1 MQPAFTPVI
10 LTHTFAA
17 IAALA
22 LGIVVFMR
30 RKGTPTHRWMGRAWV
45 GLMALTALSSFFI
58 KANGSFSWIHLLSI
72 GVLLMLVLGVVAA
85 MRRNLVS
92 HQRIMK
98 GVFTGGLIIAGAFT
112 LLPHR
117 LLGRMLW
124 GSVGLM
130 A

>member
-10 LTHTFAA
+10 LIHTFAA

-45 GLMALTALSSFFI
+45 GLMALTALSSFLI
-58 KANGSFSWIHLLSI
+58 KTHGSFSWIHLLSI
-72 GVLLMLVLGVVAA
+72 GVLLMLVRGVVAA
-85 MRRNLVS
+85 MRRNLVA
-92 HQRIMK
+92 HQRIMQ
-98 GVFTGGLIIAGAFT
+98 GVFHGGLIIAGAFT

-117 LLGRMLW
+117 LLGRMVW
-124 GSVGLM
+124 SSVGLM